1 MTGEIERYTYRERMC
16 HWITGLVYVYCLS
29 TGLAFYT
36 PYLFWIAIA
45 LGGAPT
51 SRFWHPIVGL
61 AFFAAQMWMHHL
73 WSSDMTVTAGDRK
86 WLDKVENYATN
97 RDENVPAQGRFNA
110 GQKLYYWAMFY
121 GAFFLLASGLVMW
134 FPEYVPAGLRWIRSL
149 AILIHEA
156 AALVTIG
163 AFIVHV
169 YMSIFTVPGSVA
181 AMVDGHVSK
190 AWARTHHRLWYDR
203 VAEKTA
209 PPE

>member
-1 MTGEIERYTYRERMC
+1 MTGEIERYTYTERMC

-36 PYLFWIAIA
+36 PYLFWMAIA

-51 SRFWHPIVGL
+51 SRFWHPIIGV

-73 WSSDMTVTAGDRK
+73 WRSDMTVTASDRK
-86 WLDKVENYATN
+86 WLDKVESYITN
-97 RDENVPAQGRFNA
+97 RDQDVPAQGRFNA

-134 FPEYVPAGLRWIRSL
+134 FPEYIPAGLRWLRDL

-156 AALVTIG
+156 SALITIG
-163 AFIVHV
+163 AFIIHV
-169 YMSIFTVPGSVA
+169 YMSIFTVPGSVT

-203 VAEKTA
+203 VAEKTS

>member
-1 MTGEIERYTYRERMC
+1 VTTEIQRYTYRERLC
-16 HWITGLVYVYCLS
+16 HWITGLAYVYCLS

-51 SRFWHPIVGL
+51 SRFMHPMVGV
-61 AFFAAQMWMHHL
+61 AFFAAQMWMHRL
-73 WSSDMTVTAGDRK
+73 WSSDMIVTSADRK

-97 RDENVPAQGRFNA
+97 RDGKVPPQGRFNA
-110 GQKLYYWAMFY
+110 GQKIFYWAMFY
-121 GAFFLLASGLVMW
+121 GAFFLLLSGLVMW
-134 FPEYVPAGLRWIRSL
+134 FPEYLPAGGRWIRAW
-149 AILIHEA
+149 AILVHEG

-163 AFIVHV
+163 AFILHV
-169 YMSIFTVPGSVA
+169 YMSIFMVPGSVA
-181 AMVDGHVSK
+181 AMVHGNVSP